1 MTISDIEIGTI
12 VNFLNQGGYV
22 LDFST
27 ADFNT
32 FTFQSIGVPLC
43 QKYGLSKGRSLVAY
57 INETDYGNK
66 IRLLSDLVRHYEL
79 SPMKESD
86 EEHDK
91 AHAIAYTKCRAIL
104 NRVLEHA
111 DVIDV
116 AENLK
121 TEFSSEYISAQIDL
135 MLKMKDENPTE
146 AIGKA
151 KELIE
156 SCCKTILGKEGI
168 EIDRK
173 WNVIQLVDETFKF
186 FNIMPK
192 NIQNDI
198 KGAETIKAI
207 LGNIKFIAH
216 GIAELRN
223 TYGSGHG
230 KDGDFVGLEPRHANL
245 AIGSST
251 TLVRFLWDSYLR
263 NHKNDVDEL

>member
-1 MTISDIEIGTI
+1 MRISDIEIGTI

-27 ADFNT
+27 ADFDT
-32 FTFQSIGVPLC
+32 FTYQSIGIPLC
-43 QKYGLSKGRSLVAY
+43 NKYHLSKGKSLTAY
-57 INETDYGNK
+57 IHEADDEHK
-66 IRLLSDLVRHYEL
+66 IKLLSDLLQYYEH
-79 SPMKESD
+79 SPIKEND
-86 EEHDK
+86 EEYHKDR
-91 AHAIAYTKCRAIL
+91 AVAYNKCRNII
-104 NRVLEHA
+104 NRVNENSA
-111 DVIDV
+111 VIEV

-121 TEFSSEYISAQIDL
+121 TEFSSEYISTQIDL

-156 SCCKTILGKEGI
+156 SCCKTILRKEGI
-168 EIDRK
+168 EVDRK
-173 WNVIQLVDETFKF
+173 WDVIRLVDETFKF

-192 NIQNDI
+192 NIQDDI
-198 KGAETIKAI
+198 KCATTIKTI
-207 LGNIKFIAH
+207 LGNVKAIAH

-263 NHKNDVDEL
+263 NHKKEVDEL